1 MEQVYEAIG
10 ITRQAIWK
18 WKQRSEAKAEQ
29 TDRIIQEVKR
39 WRQKHPKMGSRP
51 MYYSMKCEGIALGV
65 GVNQFEQII
74 KDHHLVI
81 GKARSRKPKCSD
93 GKGKEDYPNLTN
105 GLELTGIN
113 QLIVLDITYIW
124 ITTRWCY
131 IFSLK
136 DVYSQLVVL
145 TASENLEA
153 KHAIT
158 CLDDFVKLRGPL
170 SVRGCIHHTDNGS
183 QYNCGKYKDKLAG
196 YGILISRSTQCKE
209 NGSSEQSHHV
219 SKNMYLEPLGLKTFA
234 QLKKAC
240 KDFMYKNNYK
250 RAIKQLGHTSVSNEQ
265 CKIERNKLFNHKKLF
280 TFKLLIRKSCQ
291 LKSWNF
297 TLLSIATPTTL
308 IYLLECIQ
316 VYHLQNLWNK

>member
-74 KDHHLVI
+74 RDHHLVI

-113 QLIVLDITYIW
+113 QLIVLDIT
-124 ITTRWCY
+124 
-131 IFSLK
+131 
-136 DVYSQLVVL
+136 
-145 TASENLEA
+145 
-153 KHAIT
+153 
-158 CLDDFVKLRGPL
+158 
-170 SVRGCIHHTDNGS
+170 
-183 QYNCGKYKDKLAG
+183 
-196 YGILISRSTQCKE
+196 
-209 NGSSEQSHHV
+209 
-219 SKNMYLEPLGLKTFA
+219 
-234 QLKKAC
+234 
-240 KDFMYKNNYK
+240 
-250 RAIKQLGHTSVSNEQ
+250 
-265 CKIERNKLFNHKKLF
+265 
-280 TFKLLIRKSCQ
+280 
-291 LKSWNF
+291 
-297 TLLSIATPTTL
+297 
-308 IYLLECIQ
+308 
-316 VYHLQNLWNK
+316 

>member
-74 KDHHLVI
+74 RDHHLVI

-105 GLELTGIN
+105 GLELTGTN

-136 DVYSQLVVL
+136 DVYSQWVVL

-250 RAIKQLGHTSVSNEQ
+250 RAIKQLGWKTPFQFEESIKGIPE
-265 CKIERNKLFNHKKLF
+265 ELRPKKKMHDF
-280 TFKLLIRKSCQ
+280 SAQEKVGGFGE
-291 LKSWNF
+291 
-297 TLLSIATPTTL
+297 A
-308 IYLLECIQ
+308 
-316 VYHLQNLWNK
+316 